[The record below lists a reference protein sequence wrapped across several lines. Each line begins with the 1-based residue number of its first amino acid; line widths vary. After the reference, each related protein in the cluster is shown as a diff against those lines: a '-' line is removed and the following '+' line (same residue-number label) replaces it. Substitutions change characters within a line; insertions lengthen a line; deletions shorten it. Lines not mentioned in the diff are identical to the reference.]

1 MGFARV
7 KLDFNNLM
15 RQIDDYFTA
24 TRTEANET
32 SVIGMCFGLGLLQ
45 SYLKN
50 IAERAIAIDDDELIG
65 LLLDLGIVRK
75 DE

>member
-1 MGFARV
+1 MEFVRV

-24 TRTEANET
+24 TRTEANEAG
-32 SVIGMCFGLGLLQ
+32 VIGMCFGLGLLQ

-50 IAERAIAIDDDELIG
+50 IAERAIAIDDDKLIG